1 MIVSS
6 AGWLFMHNSCN
17 KYNHLVNILI
27 IANIIMYQVAPV
39 TSHMPGN
46 KTRIQT
52 SEGQY
57 LAKWV
62 ICTASA

>member
-27 IANIIMYQVAPV
+27 IANIIMYQVADLYQVVPV
-39 TSHMPGN
+39 TCHMPGN

-52 SEGQY
+52 PRGQH
-57 LAKWV
+57 LAK
-62 ICTASA
+62 